1 MAKSVKTK
9 KRKITP
15 KQVPI
20 GGVESNLT
28 TETIPLEESGKPV
41 KGAFS
46 GWPMIIGWA
55 AMLVFTFHACTHMV
69 AAGDTWV
76 AMACGRH
83 FVNHGV
89 DTVEPFSAN
98 SHKAGPTAQ
107 TMSDYASALRSDAL
121 GKSGVKY
128 SLIRW
133 WADKCDNFQ
142 NWPAWKQSFAKWIH
156 PTGWI
161 DQNWLTHVLFYKLVP
176 KSTYADGVSFTSNA
190 LVYWKFAIY
199 ILTVVCVYFTS
210 RILGANRFLA
220 VVFACFAMF
229 IGRSFLDIRPAGFSN
244 MLVAVFLLIL
254 ALTTYRNSLYI
265 WLILPLTVF
274 WGNVHGG
281 YIYVFIMLV
290 PFFIWHLLLLADKR
304 WTLSGYCI
312 LAWMALYGL
321 AYHFS
326 SRVSPDSTSLTKDWF
341 FYVLLILVA
350 STIALATRK
359 KLSVEELNVFHM
371 IVSGIVFLALLPR
384 FFPGLPNTLTTMERD
399 QMLQYISSSRLTFL
413 AIFVF
418 IMFLRYILTHFKETV
433 ALSIDRRSM
442 YHIAAAGLA
451 AFVAVIIFNPFHLTN
466 LTHTFV
472 ISVSKNAERWRDI
485 HEWHPAFDWDN
496 PVGTAVPFLVMYII
510 GWLVLIAW
518 SFYLV
523 TVSRLNND
531 RPKRRS
537 KISDGYH
544 WSKIDFSLLII
555 ASLTVY
561 MAIRSRRFIP
571 IAAIT
576 ACPIIAMFLTQMIHA
591 VSAKYNLKNGHG
603 LVIPAMPRNVQHVFI
618 AAGALAVIL
627 FGTWWGLKF
636 KRVYLDPWP
645 NDPKFSSVFMRMTAS
660 DAKPFYAMKFIKD
673 NKLKGKMFNYWT
685 EGGFIA
691 WGQEPDPNTGFTP
704 LQLFM
709 DGRAQAAYNRKT
721 FDEWSYI
728 LAGGNT
734 TLQILRTAQLRGE
747 TLTRTDYQKIG
758 EFMDKELRARDVWII
773 LMPATVYNDPNPDPF
788 KPSSYYTFRALELDP
803 EWRLVFLNDRQRILV
818 DVGTPQGEK
827 LFNGILTGET
837 KYPDEYHQ
845 DLARANTLLVYGPS
859 LDDKGRGLDYAIQ
872 AFNLNH
878 APAAMLEVL
887 SADGFS
893 QLKPAIQKFCEDYA
907 DSFDNNIR
915 DWIKQDGYRMKVDAA
930 RLANYYAAQVER
942 KQNNIELAN
951 IYEAQRDFCDGELGR
966 INVEKRW

>member
-9 KRKITP
+9 RRKITP
-15 KQVPI
+15 KQVPN
-20 GGVESNLT
+20 GGVLIGTPYGESHPKT
-28 TETIPLEESGKPV
+28 DTILLGEPKKSIKES
-41 KGAFS
+41 FS

-89 DTVEPFSAN
+89 NTVEPFSAN
-98 SHKAGPTAQ
+98 SHEAGPTEAE
-107 TMSDYASALRSDAL
+107 
-121 GKSGVKY
+121 
-128 SLIRW
+128 I
-133 WADKCDNFQ
+133 Q
-142 NWPAWKQSFAKWIH
+142 NWPGWAKWITNKVGIDTVKKWH

-161 DQNWLTHVLFYKLVP
+161 DQNWLTQVLFYKLVP

-190 LVYWKFAIY
+190 LVYWKFAVY
-199 ILTVVCVYFTS
+199 ILTVICVYFSS

-220 VVFACFAMF
+220 VVFSCFALF
-229 IGRSFLDIRPAGFSN
+229 IGRSFLDVRPAGFSN
-244 MLVAVFLLIL
+244 LLVAAFLLIL

-265 WLILPLTVF
+265 WLIVPLTVF

-304 WTLSGYCI
+304 WTLSIYSI
-312 LAWMALYGL
+312 LGWLTLYGL
-321 AYHFS
+321 AFHS
-326 SRVSPDSTSLTKDWF
+326 SSHELLKSVSLSTDWF
-341 FYVLLILVA
+341 FFVLIILIA
-350 STIALATRK
+350 SAIALATRK
-359 KLSVEELNVFHM
+359 KINIVELNVFHL
-371 IVSGIVFLALLPR
+371 IVSVIVFLALLPR
-384 FFPGLPNTLTTMERD
+384 FFPATPNNLTQVERD
-399 QMLQYISSSRLTFL
+399 QLLSYISSSRLTFL

-418 IMFLRYILTHFKETV
+418 IMFLRYILSHFKETV
-433 ALSIDRRSM
+433 ILHLNRRSM

-451 AFVAVIIFNPFHLTN
+451 AFIAVIIFNPFHLTN

-496 PVGTAVPFLVMYII
+496 PVGTAVPFLIMYII
-510 GWLVLIAW
+510 GWVALIAW
-518 SFYLV
+518 SLYLISI
-523 TVSRLNND
+523 SRLDNEK
-531 RPKRRS
+531 PKRKTKS
-537 KISDGYH
+537 TDGYQ

-555 ASLTVY
+555 AALTVY

-591 VSAKYNLKNGHG
+591 ISAKYNFQNGRGLTIPGMPQSMQHG
-603 LVIPAMPRNVQHVFI
+603 FV
-618 AAGALAVIL
+618 AAGALVIVF

-660 DAKPFYAMKFIKD
+660 DAKPFYALKFIKD

-709 DGRAQAAYNRKT
+709 DGRAQAAYNRQT

-734 TLQILRTAQLRGE
+734 TLRILQATRTRGE
-747 TLTRTDYQKIG
+747 DLTTNDYNEIG
-758 EFMDKELRARDVWII
+758 KFMDEQLKKRSVWIV
-773 LMPATVYNDPNPDPF
+773 LMPASVYNDPDRT
-788 KPSSYYTFRALELDP
+788 SSYYTIKSLEFNRD
-803 EWRLVFLNDRQRILV
+803 WRPVFVNDRQKILV
-818 DVGTPQGEK
+818 DITTPQGMK

-837 KYPDEYHQ
+837 KYPDQYHQ
-845 DLARANTLLVYGPS
+845 DLIRAHTLLVYGS
-859 LDDKGRGLDYAIQ
+859 NAENRAEGLEFAIN

-878 APAAMLEVL
+878 TPVAMMEILANAAGYNE
-887 SADGFS
+887 
-893 QLKPAIQKFCEDYA
+893 LKPAVGKVCEDFS
-907 DSFDNNIR
+907 DSFNENKE
-915 DWIKQDGYRMKVDAA
+915 DWIKEDGYRLKVEAA
-930 RLANYYAAQVER
+930 RLANYYLAQVDR
-942 KQNNIELAN
+942 
-951 IYEAQRDFCDGELGR
+951 AQADSYAARRDFCLSELGR
-966 INVEKRW
+966 INIEKRW